1 MELEDYRK
9 QMNDLKN
16 EESKI
21 ASKMYAL
28 KKKYIGELPF
38 KVGDRVELKNYGIGW
53 IMSISMSDCG
63 TLNINYY
70 PPKRTVRN
78 QTSIEV
84 LGV

>member
-28 KKKYIGELPF
+28 KKKYIGGDFLLRWVIRL
-38 KVGDRVELKNYGIGW
+38 KLRVMVLVGL
-53 IMSISMSDCG
+53 
-63 TLNINYY
+63 
-70 PPKRTVRN
+70 
-78 QTSIEV
+78 
-84 LGV
+84 